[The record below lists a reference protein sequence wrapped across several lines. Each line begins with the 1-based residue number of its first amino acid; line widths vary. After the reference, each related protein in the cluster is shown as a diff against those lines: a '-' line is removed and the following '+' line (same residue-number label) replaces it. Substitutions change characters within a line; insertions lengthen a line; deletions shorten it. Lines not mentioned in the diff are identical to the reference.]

1 MKVGELYRSFPDKAY
16 RILRVGK
23 DVVRYY
29 SETDAAQREDSRIQW
44 DVDIDQGRVVLV
56 EKVR

>member
-1 MKVGELYRSFPDKAY
+1 MKVGELYRSHPGKAY

-29 SETDAAQREDSRIQW
+29 SETDAARREDSRIQW
-44 DVDIDQGRVVLV
+44 EVDIDLGRVVLD
-56 EKVR
+56 ETAK